1 MEHILKYFPELT
13 DVQRNQLA
21 QLETLYP
28 EWNAKINVISRKD
41 IENLEVNHILHS
53 LGLVRF
59 VKFTPGT
66 RVMDLGTGGGF
77 PGIPLAV
84 YYPDVSFHLVDRI
97 GKKLKVAQDIAER
110 IGLTNVT
117 FQHGDVKEVKG
128 KFDFVV
134 SRAVMDLGDMVPLVK
149 RYIDSEDRNAVP
161 NGLLCLKGGDL
172 SDEISKGESYFDFFF
187 LTFFFR
193 FWLPKM
199 SSSYSSE
206 SSFALSR
213 PTYSIL
219 TMHQMPPIRSF
230 SLCTTRSEGTS
241 NGSIFRF
248 VNRATYLSSRS
259 SNTTVILSMM
269 VYCPFSLILDFT
281 YSLWSG
287 RT

>member
-13 DVQRNQLA
+13 EVQRNQLG

-149 RYIDSEDRNAVP
+149 RFIDSEDRNAVS

-172 SDEISKGESYFDFFF
+172 SDEISKYHNKVLIDELSSYFKEDFFKTKKI
-187 LTFFFR
+187 LY
-193 FWLPKM
+193 LP
-199 SSSYSSE
+199 
-206 SSFALSR
+206 L
-213 PTYSIL
+213 
-219 TMHQMPPIRSF
+219 
-230 SLCTTRSEGTS
+230 
-241 NGSIFRF
+241 
-248 VNRATYLSSRS
+248 
-259 SNTTVILSMM
+259 
-269 VYCPFSLILDFT
+269 
-281 YSLWSG
+281 
-287 RT
+287 

>member
-149 RYIDSEDRNAVP
+149 RFIDSKDRNAVP

-172 SDEISKGESYFDFFF
+172 SDEISKYHNKVLIDELSSYFKEEFFKTKKI
-187 LTFFFR
+187 LY
-193 FWLPKM
+193 LP
-199 SSSYSSE
+199 
-206 SSFALSR
+206 L
-213 PTYSIL
+213 
-219 TMHQMPPIRSF
+219 
-230 SLCTTRSEGTS
+230 
-241 NGSIFRF
+241 
-248 VNRATYLSSRS
+248 
-259 SNTTVILSMM
+259 
-269 VYCPFSLILDFT
+269 
-281 YSLWSG
+281 
-287 RT
+287 

>member
-84 YYPDVSFHLVDRI
+84 YFPDVSFHLVDRI

-149 RYIDSEDRNAVP
+149 RFIDSEDRNAVP

-172 SDEISKGESYFDFFF
+172 SDEISKYRNKVLIDELSSYFKEEFFKTKKV
-187 LTFFFR
+187 LY
-193 FWLPKM
+193 LP
-199 SSSYSSE
+199 
-206 SSFALSR
+206 L
-213 PTYSIL
+213 
-219 TMHQMPPIRSF
+219 
-230 SLCTTRSEGTS
+230 
-241 NGSIFRF
+241 
-248 VNRATYLSSRS
+248 
-259 SNTTVILSMM
+259 
-269 VYCPFSLILDFT
+269 
-281 YSLWSG
+281 
-287 RT
+287 